1 MKTKLLYLAQNTIE
15 SNIIKAELNER
26 NISCYLAGSNL
37 QIAIGELPVD
47 AMYSKVYV
55 NEADFAMGYMN
66 FRYTIS
72 PLSYAKV
79 SISNQTYETTG
90 GNENYL
96 HDIEAYGRRTT
107 AFGSAN

>member
-15 SNIIKAELNER
+15 GNIIKAELNER

-55 NEADFAMGYMN
+55 NEADFEVAKEYIEEYKANLEIDKSG
-66 FRYTIS
+66 TWTCGSCKEKS
-72 PLSYAKV
+72 P
-79 SISNQTYETTG
+79 
-90 GNENYL
+90 NYITSCWKCSEEKDL
-96 HDIEAYGRRTT
+96 QPN
-107 AFGSAN
+107 S